1 MNPDSSPQT
10 PFQEAISIISIA
22 AILITVGCYV
32 AALNNVPFLSPCLFW
47 VAVQVYH
54 LFPALS
60 KVPGGQVPMLAAAAA
75 VGVLFFLL
83 TIPLAHWLAAVFSR
97 AGIDSMDRQ
106 TILLKKV
113 RESRKKR
120 RRDDDNFSIG

>member
-10 PFQEAISIISIA
+10 PFQEAISIISID
-22 AILITVGCYV
+22 AILVTVGCYL

-60 KVPGGQVPMLAAAAA
+60 RLPGQQIPMLAAAAA
-75 VGVLFFLL
+75 VGVVFFLL

-113 RESRKKR
+113 
-120 RRDDDNFSIG
+120 